1 MLKRLYGGS
10 VLGLDK
16 SRIHIG
22 KMNPF
27 ARFFL
32 DEDVDRDRLSEA
44 LKKALDDCPYMKYSV
59 VPDEGVF
66 LGLKDNK
73 APLPLLY
80 EEPEIINCEDNNGHS
95 CTVYA
100 KGNMIGIV
108 VSHTLTDGCG
118 LFWFA
123 RTLLD
128 RYFET
133 EEAFYKWAAEDDY
146 DIDPLKKKIP
156 VTEGYKCASFP
167 EGSYFSVKDTVEA
180 DYSNCFI
187 IKTPYEGFKN
197 LCKEMNGSTQTVLT
211 ALSLIALSESYM
223 KDEEN
228 VTARIPLNARTALGI
243 PHTFQNASL
252 ANMRV
257 TVSNDDL
264 RDLKTLVS
272 KIASLFSS
280 RNTADEIAYQCN
292 LCRGIL
298 YSKSR
303 EEMYKLINE
312 YMGQDAII
320 TSNLGKGLVSDSY
333 AGHITAVFAGALM
346 FPLMVYGIPVG
357 DSMGFSGYDATGKGE
372 YKKAL
377 KKVLERMGLS
387 LNEIDP
393 ATGKTI

>member
-1 MLKRLYGGS
+1 MLKRLYAGS
-10 VLGLDK
+10 LLGLDK
-16 SRIHIG
+16 SRIYIS

-133 EEAFYKWAAEDDY
+133 EEVFYKWAGEDDY
-146 DIDPLKKKIP
+146 DIDPLKEERPLTK
-156 VTEGYKCASFP
+156 GYKSASFP

-228 VTARIPLNARTALGI
+228 VTARIPVNARTAFGI

-264 RDLKTLVS
+264 RDRETLVS
-272 KIASLFSS
+272 KIASLSAS

-303 EEMYKLINE
+303 EEMYRLINE